1 MTITGFVRVIVF
13 YNQDNGFAIAKIRP
27 HEPLETDSGSLFTIT
42 GIVPGIALNQEYEF
56 TGEWITN
63 PKYGKQLKLQSAK
76 LIEDDSK
83 EGLIQ
88 YLSSDLFYGVGPKL
102 ATKIV
107 DEYGTDCISMILED
121 PSLLTKVGVN
131 ERKTKEIHAALFQHR
146 GLQSILVKLY
156 AWNLSPARAMEVYQV
171 YGADTIAMVEANPY
185 ELLLQFERLP
195 FDIVDKI
202 ARQVGFSLDHPKR
215 LQAICY
221 AQVQQRFL
229 QGDTYSL
236 VEDILQKV
244 HGTLSSDGIS
254 LSLDELRTS
263 LDHPL
268 LVVEEDRVY
277 SLELYQAEL
286 DIAKSVPL
294 LEGHHEPDSLAVL
307 TQSEDQLGISY
318 SDDQQAAITMA
329 LTHPFS
335 IITGG
340 PGTGKTTIIRGILY
354 LYRLLHHH
362 LDDVALLA
370 PTGRAAKRM
379 TESTNV
385 EARTI
390 HSFLGYDY
398 TGSFEFGETNKKNV
412 RFVIVDEASMM
423 DTILFARLLQAL
435 PPKAQ
440 LVLIGDVDQLESVA
454 PGQVLYDL
462 LQTPSIHKVYL
473 NKVYRHDNSY
483 LFDVAYAI
491 NQGEYRPDYFVGD
504 VTFIETPTMNISEVI
519 QQTTLDLV
527 KSGVHVDNIQLLAPM
542 YKGNAGID
550 ALNADLQ
557 ALLNPKGMSLNF
569 MGQIFRVNDKVL
581 QLVNQPIDGVMNGE
595 VGRIIEI
602 KEHIIVDFDGVRV
615 QYGRSDLSALK
626 HAYCMSIHKSQGNEY
641 DVVILSLSMSYKTM
655 LTKKLLYTAATR
667 AKKRLILIGDT
678 KALQYGVTRTIP
690 PRKTTLQQRLQQHY

>member
-244 HGTLSSDGIS
+244 HLTLSSDGIS

-277 SLELYQAEL
+277 SLDLYQAEL
-286 DIAKSVPL
+286 DIAKSLPL

-462 LQTPSIHKVYL
+462 LQTPSSHKVYL

-678 KALQYGVTRTIP
+678 KALQYGVTRTVP
-690 PRKTTLQQRLQQHY
+690 PRKTTLQKRLK

>member
-56 TGEWITN
+56 VGEWITN

-76 LIEDDSK
+76 LLEDDSK

-107 DEYGTDCISMILED
+107 DTYGTDCISMILED
-121 PSLLTKVGVN
+121 PSLLTKIGLN

-185 ELLLQFERLP
+185 ELLLQFERLQ
-195 FDIVDKI
+195 FDIVDTI

-229 QGDTYSL
+229 QGDTYSM

-244 HGTLSSDGIS
+244 HLTLSSDGIS
-254 LSLDELRTS
+254 LSLEELRTS

-277 SLELYQAEL
+277 SLDLYQAEL
-286 DIAKSVPL
+286 DIAKSLPL

-318 SDDQQAAITMA
+318 SEDQQAAITMA

-354 LYRLLHHH
+354 LYKLLHHH

-379 TESTNV
+379 TESTNI

-390 HSFLGYDY
+390 HSFLGYDF
-398 TGSFEFGETNKKNV
+398 TGSFEYGEANKKNV

-435 PPKAQ
+435 PPKTQ

-504 VTFIETPTMNISEVI
+504 VSFIETPTMNISEVI

-557 ALLNPKGMSLNF
+557 ALLNPKGMSVNF

>member
-229 QGDTYSL
+229 QGDTYSS

-286 DIAKSVPL
+286 DIAKSFPL

-318 SDDQQAAITMA
+318 SDDQQDAITMA

>member
-221 AQVQQRFL
+221 AQVQHRFL
-229 QGDTYSL
+229 QGDTYSS

-286 DIAKSVPL
+286 DIAKSFPL

-318 SDDQQAAITMA
+318 SDDQQDAITMA

>member
-56 TGEWITN
+56 VGEWITN

-76 LIEDDSK
+76 LLEDDSK

-107 DEYGTDCISMILED
+107 DTYGTDCISMILED
-121 PSLLTKVGVN
+121 PSLLTKIGLN

-185 ELLLQFERLP
+185 ELLLQFERLQ
-195 FDIVDKI
+195 FDIVDTI

-229 QGDTYSL
+229 QGDTYSM

-244 HGTLSSDGIS
+244 HLTLSSDGIS
-254 LSLDELRTS
+254 LSLEELRTS

-277 SLELYQAEL
+277 SLDLYQAEL
-286 DIAKSVPL
+286 DIAKSLPL

-318 SDDQQAAITMA
+318 SEDQQAAITMA

-354 LYRLLHHH
+354 LYKLLHHH

-379 TESTNV
+379 TESTNI

-390 HSFLGYDY
+390 HSFLGYDF
-398 TGSFEFGETNKKNV
+398 TGSFEYGEANKKNV

-435 PPKAQ
+435 PPKTQ

-504 VTFIETPTMNISEVI
+504 VSFIETPTMNISEVI

-527 KSGVHVDNIQLLAPM
+527 KSGVQVDNIQLLAPM

-557 ALLNPKGMSLNF
+557 ALLNPKGMSVNF

-655 LTKKLLYTAATR
+655 LTKKLLYTASTR

>member
-1 MTITGFVRVIVF
+1 M
-13 YNQDNGFAIAKIRP
+13 
-27 HEPLETDSGSLFTIT
+27 
-42 GIVPGIALNQEYEF
+42 
-56 TGEWITN
+56 
-63 PKYGKQLKLQSAK
+63 
-76 LIEDDSK
+76 
-83 EGLIQ
+83 
-88 YLSSDLFYGVGPKL
+88 FYGVGPKL

-221 AQVQQRFL
+221 AQVQHRFL
-229 QGDTYSL
+229 QGDTYSS

-286 DIAKSVPL
+286 DIAKSFPL

-318 SDDQQAAITMA
+318 SDDQQDAITMA

>member
-229 QGDTYSL
+229 QGDTYSS

-286 DIAKSVPL
+286 DIAKSFPL

>member
-229 QGDTYSL
+229 QGDTYSM

-244 HGTLSSDGIS
+244 HLTLSSDGIS

-277 SLELYQAEL
+277 SLDLYQAEL
-286 DIAKSVPL
+286 DIAKSLPL

-354 LYRLLHHH
+354 LYKLLHHH

-690 PRKTTLQQRLQQHY
+690 PRKTTLQKRLK

>member
-244 HGTLSSDGIS
+244 HVTLSSDGIS

-277 SLELYQAEL
+277 SLDLYQAEL
-286 DIAKSVPL
+286 DIAKSLPL

-318 SDDQQAAITMA
+318 SDDQQNAITMA

-667 AKKRLILIGDT
+667 AKKRLILIGDP

-690 PRKTTLQQRLQQHY
+690 PRKTTLQKRLK

>member
-229 QGDTYSL
+229 QGDTYSS

-244 HGTLSSDGIS
+244 HVTLSSDGIS

-286 DIAKSVPL
+286 DIAKSLPL

-462 LQTPSIHKVYL
+462 LQTPTIHKVYL

-690 PRKTTLQQRLQQHY
+690 PRKTTLQKRLK

>member
-56 TGEWITN
+56 VGEWITN

-76 LIEDDSK
+76 LLEDDSK

-107 DEYGTDCISMILED
+107 ETYGTDCISMILED
-121 PSLLTKVGVN
+121 PSLLTAIGLN

-185 ELLLQFERLP
+185 ELLLQFERLQ
-195 FDIVDKI
+195 FDIVDTI

-229 QGDTYSL
+229 QGDTYSM

-244 HGTLSSDGIS
+244 HLTLSSDGIS
-254 LSLDELRTS
+254 LSLEELRTS

-277 SLELYQAEL
+277 SLDLYQAEL
-286 DIAKSVPL
+286 DIAKSLPL

-307 TQSEDQLGISY
+307 SQSEDQLGISY
-318 SDDQQAAITMA
+318 SEDQQAAITMA

-354 LYRLLHHH
+354 LYKLLHHH

-390 HSFLGYDY
+390 HSFLGYDF
-398 TGSFEFGETNKKNV
+398 TGSFEYGEANKKNV

-462 LQTPSIHKVYL
+462 LQTPSVHKLYL
-473 NKVYRHDNSY
+473 TKVYRHDNSY

-504 VTFIETPTMNISEVI
+504 VSFIQTPTMNISEVI

-557 ALLNPKGMSLNF
+557 ALLNPKGMSINF

-602 KEHIIVDFDGVRV
+602 KEHIVVDFDGVRV

-641 DVVILSLSMSYKTM
+641 DIVIIALSMSYKTM

-667 AKKRLILIGDT
+667 AKKRLILIGDP
-678 KALQYGVTRTIP
+678 KALQYGITRTIP
-690 PRKTTLQQRLQQHY
+690 PRKTTLQKRLS

>member
-221 AQVQQRFL
+221 AQVQHRFL
-229 QGDTYSL
+229 QGDTYSS

-286 DIAKSVPL
+286 DIAKSFPL

>member
-286 DIAKSVPL
+286 DIAKSFPL

-318 SDDQQAAITMA
+318 SDDQQDAITMA

>member
-229 QGDTYSL
+229 QGDTYSM

-244 HGTLSSDGIS
+244 HLTLSSDGIS
-254 LSLDELRTS
+254 LSLEELRTS

-277 SLELYQAEL
+277 SLDLYQAEL
-286 DIAKSVPL
+286 DIVNSLPL

-318 SDDQQAAITMA
+318 SDDQQAAITMV

-379 TESTNV
+379 MESTNV

-602 KEHIIVDFDGVRV
+602 KEHIIVDFEGVRV